1 MNDIYIAIAVTL
13 LGLVLSALYSGLE
26 TGLYTINKIRLDVRA
41 SDGLASA
48 KRLLTL
54 VNQPTRMLAVLLVC
68 NNVASYVASYGVASL
83 LEKTEL
89 GPWTV
94 IIVNALVLIPI
105 LFIFGYTADI
115 FSDRTPTQF
124 ELNELDE
131 LDHHVT
137 GQQLCIGLR
146 DFAISRFGLLAQ
158 VVLQHWGINRTEDF
172 GAIVFRMVELELL
185 RTCPQDSESDFRSV
199 FQFDEAFHA
208 CELAECIGANQ

>member
-1 MNDIYIAIAVTL
+1 MRCDSQFRRYD
-13 LGLVLSALYSGLE
+13 G
-26 TGLYTINKIRLDVRA
+26 VRVM
-41 SDGLASA
+41 SQI
-48 KRLLTL
+48 T
-54 VNQPTRMLAVLLVC
+54 
-68 NNVASYVASYGVASL
+68 
-83 LEKTEL
+83 
-89 GPWTV
+89 
-94 IIVNALVLIPI
+94 IPI
-105 LFIFGYTADI
+105 PFNCLHIASGTRYSPAAFAFVQEGLGYTTDI